1 MSNQTIQLVLS
12 INAGEETDAEE
23 MEALTQQLYRDL
35 LELEDVESV
44 DLVRAGKQ
52 PERAKV
58 SDPISWGTVLVTS
71 LAAGGVITTLINAIQ
86 SWLTRNERRSI
97 TVEID
102 GDKLQITGIS
112 YKEQQQIINA
122 WISNHTKS

>member
-112 YKEQQQIINA
+112 SKEQQQIINA
-122 WISNHTKS
+122 WINNHTKS